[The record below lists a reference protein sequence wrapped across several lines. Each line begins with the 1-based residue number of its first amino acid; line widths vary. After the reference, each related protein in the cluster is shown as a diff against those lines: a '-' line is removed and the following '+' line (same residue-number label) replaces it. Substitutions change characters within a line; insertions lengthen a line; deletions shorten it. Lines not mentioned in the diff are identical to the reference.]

1 MDMEGN
7 TGSDHKIELLAPAGS
22 YEKLEFVLHYGA
34 DAVYLA
40 GKAFSLRN
48 LSENFNIDQMEA
60 AIQLAHSYSANVYV
74 AVNIF
79 ARNQDLKALED
90 YIRRIDPL
98 KPDGIII
105 ADPAVVMLARRIAP
119 ALPIHLSTQANTTN
133 LASADFWHSQGV
145 QRINPARELTLAEIA
160 EITAGSG
167 VDIETFVHGAMCI
180 SYSGRCLLSNF
191 MAQRPSNQGAC
202 CQPCRF
208 RYTVMEATRPGEYFP
223 VNEDNQGTYIFNSR
237 DLCML
242 PHLPDLI
249 RTGVRAVKIEGRM
262 KGIHYAATSVKIY
275 REAIDSYYQN
285 PDAFELKPYWQT
297 ELDKISI
304 RGYCNGFYFGD
315 PNQIAPQLTPPR
327 SSPYQLVGNVIAPTR
342 NELTLIEVR
351 NRIRTGDRLEL
362 VKPKG
367 PPIPVTVQN
376 IVGEKS
382 QHRDITQAGNRVS
395 VALGAGCEK
404 YDLLRVIPRNESD
417 KS

>member
-1 MDMEGN
+1 MDMSGN
-7 TGSDHKIELLAPAGS
+7 TESDHKIELLAPAGS

-48 LSENFNIDQMEA
+48 FSENFDMDQMEA
-60 AIQLAHSYSANVYV
+60 AIKLAHSYAAKVYV

-79 ARNQDLKALED
+79 ARNQDLKDLEN
-90 YIRRIDPL
+90 YIRRIHQL

-105 ADPAVVMLARRIAP
+105 ADPAVVVLSRRIAP

-133 LASADFWHSQGV
+133 LAAADFWHSQGV

-160 EITAGSG
+160 EIATRSG

-208 RYTVMEATRPGEYFP
+208 QYIVMEATRPGEYFP
-223 VNEDNQGTYIFNSR
+223 VNEDSQGTYIFNSR

-242 PHLPDLI
+242 AHLPDII
-249 RTGVRAVKIEGRM
+249 RAGVRAVKIEGRM

-275 REAIDSYYQN
+275 REAIDSYYRT
-285 PDAFELKPYWQT
+285 PDAFKIKPYWHT
-297 ELDKISI
+297 ELNKISI
-304 RGYCNGFYFGD
+304 RGYCTGFYFGD
-315 PNQIAPQLTPPR
+315 PNQIAPQLTAPQN
-327 SSPYQLVGNVIAPTR
+327 SPYQLVGNVIAPTR
-342 NELTLIEVR
+342 GGLTPIEVR
-351 NRIRTGDRLEL
+351 NRIQIGDRLEL

-367 PPIPVTVQN
+367 PPAPVTVQD
-376 IVGEKS
+376 IVDEKS
-382 QHRDITQAGNRVS
+382 QHKDITQAGGRVS
-395 VALGAGCEK
+395 IILDADCEK
-404 YDLLRVIPRNESD
+404 FDLLRIIPRN
-417 KS
+417 KSEKS